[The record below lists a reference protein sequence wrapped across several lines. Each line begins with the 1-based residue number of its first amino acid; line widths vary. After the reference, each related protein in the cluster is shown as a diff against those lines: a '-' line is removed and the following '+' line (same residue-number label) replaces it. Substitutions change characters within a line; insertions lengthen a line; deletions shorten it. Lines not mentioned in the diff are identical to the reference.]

1 MSAPERALALSQV
14 LPTSHVRADVVGVRE
29 CCVRGFC
36 KCPEGHLRRQ
46 LHPAQATTRPRW
58 HNLCM
63 EHDGQLQLYAAVADQ
78 LKEAHTKVR
87 ALQVPEG
94 VRMALTRKLLV
105 ITAAAKHD
113 LADAARRLE
122 RFNTDLEAGRFPE
135 EER

>member
-1 MSAPERALALSQV
+1 MCSRGLCKRPEGRLRPELHPER
-14 LPTSHVRADVVGVRE
+14 
-29 CCVRGFC
+29 
-36 KCPEGHLRRQ
+36 
-46 LHPAQATTRPRW
+46 ATTRPRW

-63 EHDGQLQLYAAVADQ
+63 EHDGQLQLYTAVADQ
-78 LKEAHTKVR
+78 LKEAHTRVR

-122 RFNTDLEAGRFPE
+122 AFTADLDAGRFPE

>member
-1 MSAPERALALSQV
+1 MSAPERPCPSAT
-14 LPTSHVRADVVGVRE
+14 PGTTPHVKKGVAGVRE
-29 CCVRGFC
+29 WCHRGFR
-36 KCPEGHLRRQ
+36 KCPEGQLRPE
-46 LHPAQATTRPRW
+46 LHPWQATTRPRW

-63 EHDGQLQLYAAVADQ
+63 EHDGQLELYAAVAGQ
-78 LKEAHTKVR
+78 LKEAHAKVR

-105 ITAAAKHD
+105 ITAVAKHD

-122 RFNTDLEAGRFPE
+122 RFVADLDAGRFPE

>member
-1 MSAPERALALSQV
+1 M
-14 LPTSHVRADVVGVRE
+14 
-29 CCVRGFC
+29 
-36 KCPEGHLRRQ
+36 EGRLRRQ
-46 LHPAQATTRPRW
+46 LPPEQATTRPRW

-63 EHDGQLQLYAAVADQ
+63 EHDGQLELYAAVADQ
-78 LKEAHTKVR
+78 LKEAHARVR

-122 RFNTDLEAGRFPE
+122 GFVADLDAGRFPE
-135 EER
+135 EEC